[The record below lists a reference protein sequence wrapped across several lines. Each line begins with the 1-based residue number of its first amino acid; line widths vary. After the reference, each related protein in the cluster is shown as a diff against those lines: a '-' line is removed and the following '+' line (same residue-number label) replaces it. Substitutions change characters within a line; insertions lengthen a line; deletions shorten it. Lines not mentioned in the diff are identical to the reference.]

1 MTSASQRELDRN
13 MKNCNKFIIMNCHY
27 IIDDRKAF
35 ENNNTQII
43 KQELRNVMNKIDIIV
58 NKRYININDLKN
70 DVYDKN
76 NPMIDMIKDF
86 FSSSQHIRT
95 TKFVNK
101 VTENMPKLFEII
113 YV

>member
-70 DVYDKN
+70 

-86 FSSSQHIRT
+86 FFYHH
-95 TKFVNK
+95 N
-101 VTENMPKLFEII
+101 I
-113 YV
+113 YEQPNL

>member
-70 DVYDKN
+70 

-86 FSSSQHIRT
+86 FFHHH
-95 TKFVNK
+95 N
-101 VTENMPKLFEII
+101 I
-113 YV
+113 YE